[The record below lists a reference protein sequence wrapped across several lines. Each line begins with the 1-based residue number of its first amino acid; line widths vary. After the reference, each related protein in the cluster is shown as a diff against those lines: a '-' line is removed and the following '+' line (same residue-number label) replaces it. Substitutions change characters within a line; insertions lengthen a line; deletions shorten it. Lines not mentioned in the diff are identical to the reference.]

1 MAEKGVHRILRVNG
15 VPAKA
20 ANLLKQEMLA
30 RGGDCAVRR
39 QTCVLAVDETDCIL
53 MGTERQYRD
62 LCRKLRMQPF
72 GLKGLADRIE
82 ATLRRYGERRP
93 YRLDCRGKALSLGER
108 TLVMG
113 ILNVTPDSFSDGSSY
128 PSVRDALRRMEEM
141 VAEGADLIDVGAEST
156 RPGFTAL
163 TAEEEMERLQPYL
176 REIVAHCP
184 VPVSVDTY
192 KAATARQALEAGAH
206 IINDIWGLQRDPE
219 MAAVAAAY
227 GAPVV
232 VMHNRPDTEYTDLMG
247 EIVAFLAESV
257 QIAEAAGIPPEAI
270 IVDPGIG
277 FGKTYEQNLDVMNRF
292 GELRSL
298 GKPILLGASRK
309 SLIARTL
316 DLPPLDRVE
325 GTLATTVLAIAKGVD
340 IVRVHDVRPNA
351 RAARMADAM
360 VRR

>member
-20 ANLLKQEMLA
+20 ANLLKQELLA

-39 QTCVLAVDETDCIL
+39 QTCVLTVEETDCIL

-82 ATLRRYGERRP
+82 GALRRYDRQDP
-93 YRLDCRGKALSLGER
+93 HRLDCRGKRLVVGER

-113 ILNVTPDSFSDGSSY
+113 ILNLTPDSFSDGGSY
-128 PSVRDALRRMEEM
+128 PEIRDALRRMEAM
-141 VAEGADLIDVGAEST
+141 VAEGADIIDVGAEST
-156 RPGFTAL
+156 RPGAMAL
-163 TAEEEMERLQPYL
+163 TAEEEMERLMPFL
-176 REIVAHCP
+176 REIIPNCP

-206 IINDIWGLQRDPE
+206 IINDIWGLQFDPD
-219 MAAVAAAY
+219 MAAVAAEY

-232 VMHNRPDTEYTDLMG
+232 VMHNRRDTDYVDLMG
-247 EIVAFLAESV
+247 EIVAFLEESV
-257 QIAEAAGIPPEAI
+257 HIAETAGIPPEAI

-277 FGKTYEQNLDVMNRF
+277 FGKTYDQNLDVMNRL
-292 GELRSL
+292 GELRVL
-298 GKPILLGASRK
+298 GKRILLGTSRK

-316 DLPPLDRVE
+316 DLPPHDRVE
-325 GTLATTVLAIAKGVD
+325 GTLATTALGIAKGVD
-340 IVRVHDVRPNA
+340 IIRVHDVRANV